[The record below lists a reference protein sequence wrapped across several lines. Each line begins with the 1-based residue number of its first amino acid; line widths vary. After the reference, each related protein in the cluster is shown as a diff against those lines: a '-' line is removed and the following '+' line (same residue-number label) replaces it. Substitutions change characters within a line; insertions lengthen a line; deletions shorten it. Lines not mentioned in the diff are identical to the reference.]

1 MASSSQSSRT
11 TAGAMIFIVVVF
23 MSIALTLTLQKS
35 LQPATIS
42 EQFTVST
49 PLPMAMYNT
58 QQKDMNCERNVAF
71 TYQAGSKKTVYE
83 RALNVESDAVC
94 SANLAVENPSVDLI
108 EVKEGEIAYDLKMKC
123 IGLRMKNIQITSPN
137 KDNFTITVDSTN
149 IDFLK
154 NMILMNPTFL
164 EFNGSTAYIPLYNSP
179 ASRVQTNTFDDYKGA
194 FVITNWQNGTI
205 LRDFSSDV
213 KLAFRRLTS
222 STNNGLQYSMKTTPI
237 DVSRIIFPATMSV
250 NAYFM
255 DIQDA
260 SSSTLTLDYNATAQ
274 TIASSKKLVFNGNEA
289 LARINEIKV
298 YDRNYFTNFRT
309 SERNFFYNQKI
320 SILLANKIMPVFTF
334 KFNLNMEKNKLTRN
348 GQAAFTP
355 NGTQYEIMRLYMNS
369 SYGSYS
375 TPMSVFKP
383 LDLSSRLNMATI
395 SIASPS
401 TEYDSFL
408 LTVAYPTNA
417 SQSPQTLDINSS
429 LIVELPYLTDG
440 ATFSV
445 TLTMTPFDK
454 FMYITWKSPDN
465 ENQYVYKRGTEC
477 SKNNSFANIFTT
489 AGENNDMF
497 LKYDNVFIRYIHDIM
512 LGYRQLQDV

>member
-1 MASSSQSSRT
+1 
-11 TAGAMIFIVVVF
+11 
-23 MSIALTLTLQKS
+23 
-35 LQPATIS
+35 
-42 EQFTVST
+42 
-49 PLPMAMYNT
+49 
-58 QQKDMNCERNVAF
+58 
-71 TYQAGSKKTVYE
+71 
-83 RALNVESDAVC
+83 
-94 SANLAVENPSVDLI
+94 
-108 EVKEGEIAYDLKMKC
+108 
-123 IGLRMKNIQITSPN
+123 
-137 KDNFTITVDSTN
+137 
-149 IDFLK
+149 
-154 NMILMNPTFL
+154 
-164 EFNGSTAYIPLYNSP
+164 
-179 ASRVQTNTFDDYKGA
+179 
-194 FVITNWQNGTI
+194 
-205 LRDFSSDV
+205 
-213 KLAFRRLTS
+213 
-222 STNNGLQYSMKTTPI
+222 
-237 DVSRIIFPATMSV
+237 
-250 NAYFM
+250 
-255 DIQDA
+255 
-260 SSSTLTLDYNATAQ
+260 
-274 TIASSKKLVFNGNEA
+274 
-289 LARINEIKV
+289 
-298 YDRNYFTNFRT
+298 
-309 SERNFFYNQKI
+309 
-320 SILLANKIMPVFTF
+320 
-334 KFNLNMEKNKLTRN
+334 MEKNKLTRN

-477 SKNNSFANIFTT
+477 NKNNSFANIFTT